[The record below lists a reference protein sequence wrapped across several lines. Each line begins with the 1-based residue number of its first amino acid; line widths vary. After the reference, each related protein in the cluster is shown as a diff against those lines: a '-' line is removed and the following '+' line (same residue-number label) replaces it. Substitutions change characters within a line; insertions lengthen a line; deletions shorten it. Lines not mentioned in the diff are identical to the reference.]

1 VHDENLHVRTILR
14 SGNHFHTWCS
24 AGGCFSCFPKAA
36 AVRSCAHEDLLQV
49 GTCRRLFVSSFL
61 LAEAAQVQCCSC
73 NDDVHAWAPS
83 IIPTLPPETFIVY
96 SSRQRTFGGVSSFA
110 IHAGTCYLLRCSAR
124 VADQEAVIHVGTH
137 ACTSLQQHSCSLKSA
152 QQYRSY
158 LLLITVMVKL
168 VQ

>member
-1 VHDENLHVRTILR
+1 VHDENCHIRSILS

-24 AGGCFSCFPKAA
+24 AVGCFPCFLKAA
-36 AVRSCAHEDLLQV
+36 ATGFFAHEDLLQV
-49 GTCRRLFVSSFL
+49 GTRRCLFVSSFL

-110 IHAGTCYLLRCSAR
+110 IHAGTCYLLRCSSC
-124 VADQEAVIHVGTH
+124 VTDQEAVIHVGTH
-137 ACTSLQQHSCSLKSA
+137 ASISLQQHSCSLKSA

-158 LLLITVMVKL
+158 LLLITVMLKL